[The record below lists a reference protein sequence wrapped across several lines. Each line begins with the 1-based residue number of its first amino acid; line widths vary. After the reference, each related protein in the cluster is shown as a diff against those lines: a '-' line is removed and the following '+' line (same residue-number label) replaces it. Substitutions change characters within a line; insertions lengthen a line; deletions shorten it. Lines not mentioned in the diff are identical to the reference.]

1 MINCY
6 LLQGQGVDYEST
18 SAQLEFVAGS
28 ERVCHNV
35 IILQDTECEPFPE
48 SFFASLTLMKGNPVI
63 IINPNITEV
72 IIDDS
77 NENDCGKFKTSQWLS
92 PLVW

>member
-1 MINCY
+1 M
-6 LLQGQGVDYEST
+6 DYEST

-35 IILQDTECEPFPE
+35 IILQDTECELFPE
-48 SFFASLTLMKGNPVI
+48 NFFASLTLMKGNPVI